1 MARRPLVTSQVWAV
15 EPVVLSR
22 VVISA
27 LLKLERQLS
36 TLVLR
41 QWSRGRLAYR
51 RRVHLVCQVVEI
63 KKPVAWLGNN
73 LRGRNLK
80 SLTTLILMIGT
91 AIRARCSLG
100 LKKMRRIVKQ
110 TDPLQRSRTTS
121 MDVVDRNAKTK
132 HVN

>member
-41 QWSRGRLAYR
+41 QWSRGRLAYKR
-51 RRVHLVCQVVEI
+51 KVHLVCQVVEI

-80 SLTTLILMIGT
+80 SLTTLISMIGT
-91 AIRARCSLG
+91 ATRARCSLG
-100 LKKMRRIVKQ
+100 SKRMRRIVKQ
-110 TDPLQRSRTTS
+110 IAHLQRSRTTS
-121 MDVVDRNAKTK
+121 MGVDGKNAKTK

>member
-27 LLKLERQLS
+27 LLKSERQLS

-41 QWSRGRLAYR
+41 QWFRGRLAYR
-51 RRVHLVCQVVEI
+51 HRGHLVCQVVVI
-63 KKPVAWLGNN
+63 KRPVAWLVDS

-80 SLTTLILMIGT
+80 SLTTLTLTIGT
-91 AIRARCSLG
+91 AIRARCSLVSKKT
-100 LKKMRRIVKQ
+100 LKIVKQ
-110 TDPLQRSRTTS
+110 IAHLQRSRTTS
-121 MDVVDRNAKTK
+121 MGVDDRNVKTK